1 MLSLRPPLPGTEEL
15 NHLLCSGTDEIRC
28 FDDANDEGLL
38 SQKINCKNKTE
49 ITYRTFCKIKAHK
62 YFTIWDPEGGDK
74 RIRIKFS
81 GS

>member
-62 YFTIWDPEGGDK
+62 YFTIWDPEGDK

-81 GS
+81 GT